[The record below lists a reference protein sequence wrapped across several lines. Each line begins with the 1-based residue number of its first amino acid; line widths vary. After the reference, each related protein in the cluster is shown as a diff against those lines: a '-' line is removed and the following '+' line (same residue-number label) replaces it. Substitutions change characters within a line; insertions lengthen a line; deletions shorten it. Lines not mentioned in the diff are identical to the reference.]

1 MQQPL
6 LMTLTPRES
15 LMIHLRTGGLRAV
28 LFALLWWI
36 LTDGAMGSWLVGVPV
51 ILFSTLVSVVFLPPF
66 SWSLIG
72 LARFVPFFLWHSLR
86 GGVDV
91 ARRALHPQL
100 PISPGMFDYRFRL
113 PPGPSQVF
121 MANTVSL
128 LPGTLSAGL
137 DEDLLCVHV
146 LDETSAFAEE
156 LKVLEMYVAG
166 VFGLDLAGSR
176 SEV

>member
-1 MQQPL
+1 MPQPL
-6 LMTLTPRES
+6 WMTPHNPVMR
-15 LMIHLRTGGLRAV
+15 HLRIGWLRAV

-36 LTDGAMGSWLVGVPV
+36 LTDGATGSWLVGVPV

-72 LARFVPFFLWHSLR
+72 IARFVPFFLWHSLR

-91 ARRALHPQL
+91 AQRALHPRL
-100 PISPGMFDYRFRL
+100 PISPGLFDYRFRL
-113 PPGPSQVF
+113 PPGPSRVF

-137 DEDLLCVHV
+137 DEDHLRVHV
-146 LDETSAFAEE
+146 LDESGAFIEE
-156 LKVLEMYVAG
+156 LKVLEMHVAG